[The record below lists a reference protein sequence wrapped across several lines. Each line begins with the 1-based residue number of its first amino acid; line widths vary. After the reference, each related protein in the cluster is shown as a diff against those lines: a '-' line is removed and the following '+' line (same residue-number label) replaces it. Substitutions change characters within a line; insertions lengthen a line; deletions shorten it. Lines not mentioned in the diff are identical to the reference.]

1 MCRCTCEASLCGAV
15 ESPNPELSMEEFI
28 LFALVGFLAQVIVGA
43 LGMAYGVI
51 CSTVLLAFGVPPA
64 QASASA
70 HAAEL
75 FTTAA
80 SGSAHLYHRNIDWK
94 LFWRLIP
101 FGIAGGMLGAF
112 VVTSFDGDQ
121 VKPFVTAYL
130 AVIGAWLLY
139 RSFHRI
145 PTNPVKLRI
154 VAPLGATAG
163 FLDAAGGGGW
173 GPVATTGLLGAG
185 GQPRYVI
192 GTVNASEFLIALSV
206 SLSFLA
212 TVLTGHWE
220 QAGDFRDHLTSIG
233 GLITGGVLAAPFA
246 GWVVKALREKTLLR
260 LVGSLITLLAG
271 YQTLELTGYF

>member
-1 MCRCTCEASLCGAV
+1 
-15 ESPNPELSMEEFI
+15 MEEFI
-28 LFALVGFLAQVIVGA
+28 LFALVGFLAQVIDGA

-163 FLDAAGGGGW
+163 FWMPLVAADGDPLRPPVCSAPVDSRASSS
-173 GPVATTGLLGAG
+173 GPSM
-185 GQPRYVI
+185 R
-192 GTVNASEFLIALSV
+192 ASF
-206 SLSFLA
+206 
-212 TVLTGHWE
+212 
-220 QAGDFRDHLTSIG
+220 
-233 GLITGGVLAAPFA
+233 
-246 GWVVKALREKTLLR
+246 
-260 LVGSLITLLAG
+260 
-271 YQTLELTGYF
+271 